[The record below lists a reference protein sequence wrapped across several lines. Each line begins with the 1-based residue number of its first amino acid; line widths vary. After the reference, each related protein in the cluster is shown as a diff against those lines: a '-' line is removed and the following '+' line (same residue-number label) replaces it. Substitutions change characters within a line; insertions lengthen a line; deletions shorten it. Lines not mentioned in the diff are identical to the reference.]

1 MSIRQR
7 ALLVR
12 KGTKMNTAIV
22 NIVSKPE
29 LRVAEDCLEAR
40 LIDDLPTYQYTP
52 ETSEEMKAWKE
63 LKQLKKARYQIE
75 QKGLKQFKVQWQ
87 GIEFTVTPEA
97 LGCSCGKGL
106 LCPRIKQKFVSY
118 KPWKAGK

>member
-12 KGTKMNTAIV
+12 KGTKMKTAIV

-52 ETSEEMKAWKE
+52 VTSEEKKAWKE
-63 LKQLKKARYQIE
+63 LKQLKKARWEIE
-75 QKGLKQFKVQWQ
+75 QRGLAQFKVQWQ

-118 KPWKAGK
+118 KPWKAGN

>member
-1 MSIRQR
+1 MRI
-7 ALLVR
+7 ATAKDFDPTLVE
-12 KGTKMNTAIV
+12 TEVI

-40 LIDDLPTYQYTP
+40 LIDDLPRYQYEPMTK
-52 ETSEEMKAWKE
+52 EESKAWKE
-63 LKQLKKARYQIE
+63 LTQLKKARYQIE